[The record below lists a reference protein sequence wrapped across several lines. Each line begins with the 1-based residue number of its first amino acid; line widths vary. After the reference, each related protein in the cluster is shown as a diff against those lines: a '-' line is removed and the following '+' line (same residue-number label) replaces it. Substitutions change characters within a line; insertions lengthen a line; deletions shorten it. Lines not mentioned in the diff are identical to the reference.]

1 MALDLRGALGM
12 ITPHASSVQ
21 AADSAETDMRSTNA
35 TYANLP
41 TTIFETMSRLARHY
55 DAVNLG
61 QGFPDDKGPLD
72 VLQQAANQLL
82 EGSNQY
88 PPMLGIPALRQ
99 AVAQHAQ
106 RFYGLEVDWQSETLV
121 TSGATEALA
130 AAIFALVEPGDEVV
144 LIEPFYDAYLPLVQ
158 RAGATPRFV
167 SLKPPYWRLE
177 RADLAAA
184 FSSRTKAVIVNN
196 PMNPTGRVFSTTE
209 LDLLAEFATGADA
222 FIIADE
228 VYEHLVFDGASH
240 RSLLSVAGLRD
251 RVIKI
256 GSAGKT
262 FSLTGWK
269 VGYVTAHPTLI
280 NLLGK
285 AHQFLTFTTPPNL
298 QAAVAFGL
306 NKQVSYF
313 KDLAG
318 DMQRRR
324 DRFVSGLTALG
335 LAPLLCEG
343 TYFANIDITALGADD
358 DEAFCRKLVE
368 ERGVAAIPVS
378 AFYRAAPVRSV
389 IRFCFAKQDVVLDA
403 ALERLASL
411 RQG

>member
-1 MALDLRGALGM
+1 
-12 ITPHASSVQ
+12 
-21 AADSAETDMRSTNA
+21 MRTTNP
-35 TYANLP
+35 TYTGLP
-41 TTIFETMSRLARHY
+41 ATIFETMSRLARHY

-61 QGFPDDKGPLD
+61 QGFPDDKGPVD
-72 VLQQAANQLL
+72 VLQQAADQLL
-82 EGSNQY
+82 DGWNQY
-88 PPMLGIPALRQ
+88 PPMMGLPALRQ
-99 AVAQHAQ
+99 AVASHAD
-106 RFYGLEVDWQSETLV
+106 RFYGLEIDWQNETLV

-144 LIEPFYDAYLPLVQ
+144 LIEPFYDAYLPLIL

-184 FSSRTKAVIVNN
+184 FSPRTKAVIVNN
-196 PMNPTGRVFSTTE
+196 PMNPTGRVFSAAE
-209 LDLLAEFATGADA
+209 LDLLAEFVTGSDA
-222 FIIADE
+222 YVIADE
-228 VYEHLVFDGASH
+228 VYEHLVFDGGMH
-240 RSLLSVAGLRD
+240 RTLLKVAGLQD

-269 VGYVTAHPTLI
+269 VGYVTANQTLI

-306 NKQVSYF
+306 NKPVTYF
-313 KDLAG
+313 KDLAS

-324 DRFVSGLTALG
+324 DHFIGGLKALG
-335 LAPLLCEG
+335 LDVLLCEG
-343 TYFANIDITALGADD
+343 TYFANIDVSSLGADD
-358 DEAFCRKLVE
+358 DDAFCRKLVE
-368 ERGVAAIPVS
+368 ELGVAAIPVS
-378 AFYRAAPVRSV
+378 AFYHKAPVRSV
-389 IRFCFAKQDVVLDA
+389 IRFCFAKQDAVLDA
-403 ALERLASL
+403 ALQRLAGL
-411 RQG
+411 RRG

>member
-1 MALDLRGALGM
+1 
-12 ITPHASSVQ
+12 
-21 AADSAETDMRSTNA
+21 MRSTNA
-35 TYANLP
+35 TYTGLP

-61 QGFPDDKGPLD
+61 QGFPDDKGPQD
-72 VLQQAANQLL
+72 VLQQAADQLL

-99 AVAQHAQ
+99 AVAKHAD
-106 RFYGLEVDWQSETLV
+106 RFYRLEVDWQNETLV

-144 LIEPFYDAYLPLVQ
+144 LIEPFYDAYLPLVV

-167 SLKPPYWRLE
+167 SLKPPHWRLE
-177 RADLAAA
+177 RADLAKA

-196 PMNPTGRVFSTTE
+196 PMNPTGRVFSPVE

-222 FIIADE
+222 YVIADE
-228 VYEHLVFDGASH
+228 VYEHLVFDGGTH
-240 RSLLSVAGLRD
+240 RTLLKVAGLAD

-269 VGYVTAHPTLI
+269 VGYVTANQQLI

-306 NKQVSYF
+306 NKPVSYF
-313 KDLAG
+313 QELAL

-324 DRFVSGLTALG
+324 DRFIGGLKSIG
-335 LAPLLCEG
+335 LDALLCEG
-343 TYFANIDITALGADD
+343 TYFANIDIASLGTDD
-358 DEAFCRKLVE
+358 DNAFCRKLVE
-368 ERGVAAIPVS
+368 ELGVAAIPVS
-378 AFYRAAPVRSV
+378 AFYHEAPVRSV
-389 IRFCFAKQDVVLDA
+389 IRFCFAKQDDVLDE
-403 ALERLASL
+403 ALTRLAGL
-411 RQG
+411 RRG

>member
-1 MALDLRGALGM
+1 
-12 ITPHASSVQ
+12 
-21 AADSAETDMRSTNA
+21 MRSTNP

-72 VLQQAANQLL
+72 VLQQAAEGLL

-88 PPMLGIPALRQ
+88 PPMMGIPALRQ
-99 AVAQHAQ
+99 AVAHHAE
-106 RFYGLEVDWQSETLV
+106 RFYGLEIDWQSDTLI

-144 LIEPFYDAYLPLVQ
+144 LIEPFYDAYLPLVR
-158 RAGATPRFV
+158 RAGATPRFI
-167 SLKPPYWRLE
+167 SLKPPHWRLE

-184 FSSRTKAVIVNN
+184 FSPRTKAVIVNN
-196 PMNPTGRVFSTTE
+196 PMNPTGRVFSAAE
-209 LDLLAEFATGADA
+209 LDLLAEFATGSDA
-222 FIIADE
+222 YVIADE
-228 VYEHLVFDGASH
+228 VYEHLVFDGAVH
-240 RSLLSVAGLRD
+240 RSLLKVAGLRD
-251 RVIKI
+251 RVMKI

-269 VGYVTAHPTLI
+269 VGYVTASPHLI

-306 NKQVSYF
+306 NKPASYF
-313 KDLAG
+313 KELASE
-318 DMQRRR
+318 MQRRR
-324 DRFVSGLTALG
+324 DRFVSGLAALG
-335 LAPLLCEG
+335 LQPLLCEG

-358 DEAFCRKLVE
+358 DETFCRKLVE
-368 ERGVAAIPVS
+368 ELGVAAIPVS
-378 AFYRAAPVRSV
+378 AFYQAQPVRSV
-389 IRFCFAKQDVVLDA
+389 IRFCFAKQDAVLDA
-403 ALERLASL
+403 ALARLAKL
-411 RQG
+411 PRGR

>member
-1 MALDLRGALGM
+1 
-12 ITPHASSVQ
+12 
-21 AADSAETDMRSTNA
+21 MRSTNA

-72 VLQQAANQLL
+72 VLQEAATQLL

-88 PPMLGIPALRQ
+88 PPMMGIPALRQ
-99 AVAQHAQ
+99 AVARHAR
-106 RFYGLEVDWQSETLV
+106 RFYSLEVDWQNETLV

-144 LIEPFYDAYLPLVQ
+144 LVEPFYDAYLPLVL

-167 SLKPPYWRLE
+167 SLKPPHWRLE
-177 RADLAAA
+177 RADLAAV
-184 FSSRTKAVIVNN
+184 FSPRTKAVIVNN
-196 PMNPTGRVFSTTE
+196 PMNPTGRVFSTAE
-209 LDLLAEFATGADA
+209 LDLLAEFVTGTDA
-222 FIIADE
+222 YVIADE
-228 VYEHLVFDGASH
+228 VYEHLVFDGGTH
-240 RSLLSVAGLRD
+240 RTLLKVAGLRD

-269 VGYVTAHPTLI
+269 VGYVTADQRLI

-306 NKQVSYF
+306 EKPAGYF
-313 KDLAG
+313 LDLAR

-324 DRFVSGLTALG
+324 DRFIAGLQALE
-335 LAPLLCEG
+335 LDVLPCEG
-343 TYFANIDITALGADD
+343 TYFANIDIAALGAGDD
-358 DEAFCRKLVE
+358 DAFCRKIVE
-368 ERGVAAIPVS
+368 ELGVAAIPLS
-378 AFYRAAPVRSV
+378 AFYKQSPVRSV
-389 IRFCFAKQDVVLDA
+389 IRFCFAKQDGVLDA
-403 ALERLASL
+403 ALERLAGL
-411 RQG
+411 RRG

>member
-1 MALDLRGALGM
+1 
-12 ITPHASSVQ
+12 
-21 AADSAETDMRSTNA
+21 MRSTNP
-35 TYANLP
+35 TYTNLP

-72 VLQQAANQLL
+72 VLQQAAEQLL

-99 AVAQHAQ
+99 AIAHHAE
-106 RFYGLEVDWQSETLV
+106 RFYGLEIDWQSETLV

-144 LIEPFYDAYLPLVQ
+144 LIEPFYDAYLPLVR
-158 RAGATPRFV
+158 RAGATPRFI

-184 FSSRTKAVIVNN
+184 FSPRTKAVIVNN
-196 PMNPTGRVFSTTE
+196 PMNPTGRIFSAVE
-209 LDLLAEFATGADA
+209 LDLLAEFVTGSDA
-222 FIIADE
+222 YVIADE
-228 VYEHLVFDGASH
+228 VYEHIVFDGATH
-240 RSLLSVAGLRD
+240 RSLLKIAGLRD
-251 RVIKI
+251 RVMKI

-269 VGYVTAHPTLI
+269 VGYVTASPHLI
-280 NLLGK
+280 TLLGK

-306 NKQVSYF
+306 NKPASYF
-313 KDLAG
+313 KELAG
-318 DMQRRR
+318 EMQRRR
-324 DRFVSGLTALG
+324 DRFVNGLDALG

-368 ERGVAAIPVS
+368 ELGVAAIPVS
-378 AFYRAAPVRSV
+378 AFYQAEPVRSV
-389 IRFCFAKQDVVLDA
+389 IRFCFAKQDAVLDA
-403 ALERLASL
+403 ALARLVRL
-411 RQG
+411 PRG

>member
-1 MALDLRGALGM
+1 M
-12 ITPHASSVQ
+12 
-21 AADSAETDMRSTNA
+21 MRSTNA

-72 VLQQAANQLL
+72 VLQQAAEQLL

-99 AVAQHAQ
+99 AVALHAE
-106 RFYGLEVDWQSETLV
+106 RFYGLTVDWQSETLV

-144 LIEPFYDAYLPLVQ
+144 LIEPFYDAYLPLVL

-167 SLKPPYWRLE
+167 SLKPPHWRLE

-184 FSSRTKAVIVNN
+184 FSPRTKAIIVNN
-196 PMNPTGRVFSTTE
+196 PMNPTGRVFSAAE
-209 LDLLAEFATGADA
+209 LDLIAEFATGADA
-222 FIIADE
+222 FVIADE

-240 RSLLSVAGLRD
+240 KTLLKVAGLRD

-269 VGYVTAHPTLI
+269 VGYVTAQPALI

-306 NKQVSYF
+306 NKEIGYF
-313 KDLAG
+313 KALAA

-324 DRFVSGLTALG
+324 DRFVSGLHELG

-343 TYFANIDITALGADD
+343 TYFANIDVAALGAED
-358 DEAFCRKLVE
+358 DETFCRKLVE
-368 ERGVAAIPVS
+368 EKGVAAIPVS
-378 AFYRAAPVRSV
+378 AFYRGQPIRSV
-389 IRFCFAKQDVVLDA
+389 IRFCFAKQDAVLDA
-403 ALERLASL
+403 ALQRLAAL
-411 RQG
+411 RR

>member
-1 MALDLRGALGM
+1 
-12 ITPHASSVQ
+12 
-21 AADSAETDMRSTNA
+21 MRSTNP
-35 TYANLP
+35 TYTNLP

-72 VLQQAANQLL
+72 VLQQAATQLL

-99 AVAQHAQ
+99 AVARHAR
-106 RFYGLEVDWQSETLV
+106 RFYGLEVDWQNETLV

-144 LIEPFYDAYLPLVQ
+144 LIEPFYDAYLPLVL

-167 SLKPPYWRLE
+167 SLKPPHWRLE

-196 PMNPTGRVFSTTE
+196 PMNPTGRVFSAAE
-209 LDLLAEFATGADA
+209 LDLLAEFVTGADA
-222 FIIADE
+222 YVIADE
-228 VYEHLVFDGASH
+228 VYEHLVFDGATH
-240 RSLLSVAGLRD
+240 RTLLKVAGLQD

-269 VGYVTAHPTLI
+269 VGYVTADQHLI

-306 NKQVSYF
+306 DKPAGYF
-313 KDLAG
+313 QDLAR

-324 DRFVSGLTALG
+324 DRFIDGLKALE
-335 LAPLLCEG
+335 LDVLLCEG
-343 TYFANIDITALGADD
+343 TYFANIDIAALGTKDD
-358 DEAFCRKLVE
+358 DAFCRKLVE
-368 ERGVAAIPVS
+368 ELGVAAIPVS
-378 AFYRAAPVRSV
+378 AFYKEAPVRSV
-389 IRFCFAKQDVVLDA
+389 IRFCFAKQDAVLDE
-403 ALERLASL
+403 ALLRLAGL
-411 RQG
+411 RAN